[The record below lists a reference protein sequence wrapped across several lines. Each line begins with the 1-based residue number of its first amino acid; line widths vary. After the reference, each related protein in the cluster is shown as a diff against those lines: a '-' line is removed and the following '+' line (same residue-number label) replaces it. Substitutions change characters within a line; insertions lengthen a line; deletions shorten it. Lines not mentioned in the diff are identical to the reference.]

1 MHGCYSNKLNTP
13 GKNIFKCDILGCVCV
28 WGGEGSDHLYWLL
41 KNCVF
46 ILSHSISKATIFLS
60 CSMMK
65 RQYDH
70 LLYNH
75 DNKKVTPKDECQ
87 KLKFSAVLRLMQ
99 FL

>member
-1 MHGCYSNKLNTP
+1 M
-13 GKNIFKCDILGCVCV
+13 CVCV
-28 WGGEGSDHLYWLL
+28 CGGGGGEGSDHLYWLME
-41 KNCVF
+41 NCVF
-46 ILSHSISKATIFLS
+46 ILSHCISKATIFLS

-75 DNKKVTPKDECQ
+75 DNNKVTPKDECQ
-87 KLKFSAVLRLMQ
+87 KLKFSAVLRLIQ